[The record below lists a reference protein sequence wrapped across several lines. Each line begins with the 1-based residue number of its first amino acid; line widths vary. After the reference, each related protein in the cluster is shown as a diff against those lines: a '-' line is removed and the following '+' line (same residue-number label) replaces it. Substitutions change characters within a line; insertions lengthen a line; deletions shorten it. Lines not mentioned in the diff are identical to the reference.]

1 MLIVDFI
8 VLAFVA
14 YGFYLGLKKGLFV
27 AVASF
32 LSFLIGLIGALKFS
46 TIIKEYLYASFKWD
60 STLLPFLSFVLTF
73 VLVILLVRMVASLMT
88 EAFKAV
94 YLGLFNRI
102 FGGVFEVLRVILLAC
117 LVFAL
122 FDKVNINHFMVEE
135 ATLKTSFFYS
145 FYEGISGSLFPS
157 LFELF
162 DRLFEKSVE
171 IITSPSETQT
181 I

>member
-1 MLIVDFI
+1 MIIVDFL
-8 VLAFVA
+8 VLAFVG

-46 TIIKEYLYASFKWD
+46 TVIKAYLYASFKWD
-60 STLLPFLSFVLTF
+60 STLLPFFSFVLTF

-88 EAFKAV
+88 KAFKAV

-102 FGGVFEVLRVILLAC
+102 FGGIFEVLRVLLLTC

-122 FDKVNINHFMVEE
+122 FDKVNINHFIVDQT
-135 ATLKTSFFYS
+135 TLKTSFFYS
-145 FYEGISGSLFPS
+145 FYEGISGSVLPS

-171 IITSPSETQT
+171 IIASPSETQS